1 MFMGSSR
8 LILVVTLE
16 VRKDA
21 AAAFERFET
30 QAAAILSRWEGRIE
44 RVIRLD
50 EVTSGDTFQEVHIVS
65 FRDQGA
71 FDAYRR
77 DPDLAALKS
86 LRDGAIVRT
95 EVVQGRDLSTF
106 GGAE

>member
-1 MFMGSSR
+1 MGNPR

-50 EVTSGDTFQEVHIVS
+50 ELTSGDTFQEVQKKSGAQPLQAMPPEGINTPVS
-65 FRDQGA
+65 NG
-71 FDAYRR
+71 
-77 DPDLAALKS
+77 
-86 LRDGAIVRT
+86 
-95 EVVQGRDLSTF
+95 
-106 GGAE
+106 